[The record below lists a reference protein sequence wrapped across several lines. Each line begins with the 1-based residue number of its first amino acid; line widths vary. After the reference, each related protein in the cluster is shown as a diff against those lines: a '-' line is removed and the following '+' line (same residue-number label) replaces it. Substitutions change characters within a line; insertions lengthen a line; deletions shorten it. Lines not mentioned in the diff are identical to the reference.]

1 MRPAGRCPGY
11 ENLVP
16 GAAAHLNKGK
26 PLLASV
32 SEEAVGFNYLDEGV
46 WVRYAE
52 EVLLP
57 LHAKASIILDAWR
70 DARERLN
77 GRKLSEL
84 LGDEGIAR
92 VLLGG
97 VKEDGSRPDNSV
109 AGFYAGVLFNPE
121 L

>member
-1 MRPAGRCPGY
+1 
-11 ENLVP
+11 
-16 GAAAHLNKGK
+16 
-26 PLLASV
+26 V
-32 SEEAVGFNYLDEGV
+32 SEEAVGFNYLDENV
-46 WVRYAE
+46 WVLYAD

-57 LHAKASIILDAWR
+57 VYAKASAILDAWR

-109 AGFYAGVLFNPE
+109 AGFYAGILFNPE